1 MIGNWGCQRPIGL
14 LTAALLY
21 VSQSAIAEDLPVS
34 LVSYNEQLPIPLTAD
49 DPLRESVGVL
59 FVSPEKY
66 AERDPETDG
75 YATAFLVSECYALA
89 GTGTISAL
97 PASQRMFGGST
108 TELLGLR
115 FGIGLKPG
123 HEPGNLSEAAF
134 RASWPVTA
142 HAVVPQETSD
152 KMFGQVRWSLLHLDG
167 CEAGAKDNG
176 KPIVFDPVT
185 SLELQEAGLP
195 AAARH
200 VGVLMTDELSIVE
213 LPKCQILGQIR
224 SLSWESTCSSWLGM
238 MGGPVLTFD
247 AARKTW
253 SAVGFIPLG
262 NLALLLTP
270 HDKLPS
276 GKRTYDLYNVDE
288 KNPRYFDYTTNIV
301 PIAQV
306 WPWIRDSIEAT
317 NPGLNDR
324 ARASVAET
332 EADLRQSLLMQM
344 RQRPESAWSAADYTR
359 FAVALDA
366 LGYERDAAVFFKAAL
381 AVDRTYSPAAF
392 HLSRMIDWLG
402 PQGISDSELEAVRQT
417 MGEAAAKYPEDPQ
430 LLLGRIYVEQK
441 LALHRDV
448 IEDTGKY
455 LTTAIQFRG
464 SSANFVDRGHS
475 YLAIG
480 NLNMAQADF
489 AKAYELDA
497 MDPAAIG
504 GLARIKLYEGD
515 IGEGLRLAEKAAR
528 VGPDA
533 LNAKLILALAQA
545 QAGNLDG
552 AIATIQEAC
561 EQCRGS
567 AVPLVYLA
575 VLRGYR
581 QAVAPD
587 AANPP
592 LLTEAEVFET
602 YDLWPRQMAEVF
614 LGVSTVESLAGFD
627 YSGYTPD
634 RRRSIRIGRV
644 VFSAAYELS
653 QGRTIDYPA
662 IEKVMLEC
670 RDMNVAH
677 LAPILKDWSAR
688 VAAAKP

>member
-1 MIGNWGCQRPIGL
+1 MIGNRNCQWSIGL
-14 LTAALLY
+14 LAVTLLCMG
-21 VSQSAIAEDLPVS
+21 QSVLAEDLPVS
-34 LVSYNEQLPIPLTAD
+34 LVSYDGQMPIPLAAD

-75 YATAFLVSECYALA
+75 YATAFLVSECYVLA
-89 GTGTISAL
+89 GTNAISAL
-97 PASQRMFGGST
+97 PVSQRMFGGTT

-123 HEPGNLSEAAF
+123 HEPGNLSETAF

-152 KMFGQVRWSLLHLDG
+152 KMFGMVRWSLLHLDG

-176 KPIVFDPVT
+176 KPIAFDPVT

-200 VGVLMTDELSIVE
+200 VGVFMTDELSIVE
-213 LPKCQILGQIR
+213 LPRCQILGQIR

-262 NLALLLTP
+262 NLGLLLTP
-270 HDKLPS
+270 HNKLPS

-288 KNPRYFDYTTNIV
+288 KNPRYFYYTTNVV
-301 PIAQV
+301 PMAQV
-306 WPWIRDSIEAT
+306 WPWIRDSIESS
-317 NPGLNDR
+317 NPGLEDSG
-324 ARASVAET
+324 RASVAEMET
-332 EADLRQSLLMQM
+332 DIRQSLLMLMQ
-344 RQRPESAWSAADYTR
+344 QRPESAWSALDYTR
-359 FAVALDA
+359 FAVALESLDHA
-366 LGYERDAAVFFKAAL
+366 QDAAKFLKTAL
-381 AVDRTYSPAAF
+381 TLDRTYAPAAF

-402 PQGISDSELEAVRQT
+402 PQGIRDSDLETVHQT
-417 MGEAAAKYPEDPQ
+417 MGEAAAKHPEDPQ
-430 LLLGRIYVEQK
+430 LMLGRIYVEQK
-441 LALHRDV
+441 LALHNDV

-455 LTTAIQFRG
+455 LATAIQFRG
-464 SSANFVDRGHS
+464 SSANFVDRGHA
-475 YLAIG
+475 YLAVG
-480 NLNMAQADF
+480 NLEMAKADF
-489 AKAYELDA
+489 AKAYEIDG
-497 MDPAAIG
+497 MDPDAIS

-515 IGEGLRLAEKAAR
+515 VAGGLRLAEKAAR

-533 LNAKLILALAQA
+533 LNARVVLATAQA
-545 QAGNLDG
+545 QSGNLDG
-552 AIATIQEAC
+552 AITTMQGAC
-561 EQCRGS
+561 DQCRGS

-581 QAVAPD
+581 QAVTPD
-587 AANPP
+587 ASNPP

-602 YDLWPRQMAEVF
+602 YDLWPREMAEVF
-614 LGVSTVESLAGFD
+614 LGARTVESLAEFD

-634 RRRSIRIGRV
+634 WRRSIRIGRV
-644 VFSAAYELS
+644 VFSAAYDLS

-662 IEKVMLEC
+662 IERIMLEC